1 MVEKFSK
8 LDLDGGYTGNIY
20 PLCVRLYIHLS
31 KKVEIIISLRILSV
45 TVRRSYL
52 MDYQCTPDVHKKA
65 RVRKIFYV
73 VRAHFAHI

>member
-1 MVEKFSK
+1 MVATQVTYILFV
-8 LDLDGGYTGNIY
+8 LDFISSFQKREPHIEDM
-20 PLCVRLYIHLS
+20 
-31 KKVEIIISLRILSV
+31 EILISLRILSV

>member
-20 PLCVRLYIHLS
+20 PICVRLYIQLS

-45 TVRRSYL
+45 TIRRSYL
-52 MDYQCTPDVHKKA
+52 MEYQCTSDVHKKA
-65 RVRKIFYV
+65 HAGQIFYV
-73 VRAHFAHI
+73 VHAHFAHI